1 MASVKMEKECDPEK
15 DGHSNQEKVANDEK
29 LTDSL
34 SSVDHIK
41 TAEGE
46 PATEEEIKNL
56 FHVVDDIPIGV
67 WLASFVASAERFA
80 WFGATG
86 PLRKANLMPKFALSF
101 LDTEVFQRTTFNMTA
116 IARSQ
121 EHWASNRPLHPSS

>member
-1 MASVKMEKECDPEK
+1 MASIKCEKECDLEK
-15 DGHSNQEKVANDEK
+15 DGPGDQEKAANDEK

-34 SSVDHIK
+34 SSVEPSK

-67 WLASFVASAERFA
+67 WLASFVASAERFT

-86 PLRKANLMPKFALSF
+86 PLRMANLIPKFALGFST
-101 LDTEVFQRTTFNMTA
+101 LNSFQRTTFNTTA
-116 IARSQ
+116 TARFR
-121 EHWASNRPLHPSS
+121 EH